1 MAVGSLY
8 PCLILQAKKNILLH
22 RLLTCL
28 TCFIVVSLFCNL
40 NSYSQVQI
48 KGTVYDVTQRIP
60 LEGVSVLSSSGR
72 GAVTDSNGHYSIML
86 PNNDSIYFSYINK
99 PTKPVAVKDITYPW
113 DFNMSLH
120 VTSGLLPTVI
130 VRPKSYRLD
139 SMQNRAD
146 YARIFSFQKPNPL
159 NSINTGAGGVV
170 GMDPNEIINMFRFK
184 RNRRILAF
192 QNRLLQQEQDKYI
205 DHRYN
210 KAIVKKLTGLQG
222 SALDTF
228 MVRYRPDYY
237 FVQACN
243 DLELYQYIWQ
253 AGKQYAAITK
263 RAD

>member
-1 MAVGSLY
+1 MIRTL
-8 PCLILQAKKNILLH
+8 LIQTFIAAILSFCCIN
-22 RLLTCL
+22 T
-28 TCFIVVSLFCNL
+28 VSA
-40 NSYSQVQI
+40 QVQV

-60 LEGVSVLSSSGR
+60 LEGVSVLSATGR
-72 GAVTDSNGHYSIML
+72 GTSTDSNGHYSIML
-86 PNNDSIYFSYINK
+86 PSNDSIYFSYIGK
-99 PTKPVAVKDITYPW
+99 PTKPVAVKDINQPW

-146 YARIFSFQKPNPL
+146 YAKIFNFQKPNPL
-159 NSINTGAGGVV
+159 NSINTGTSGVV

-184 RNRRILAF
+184 RNRRIQAF
-192 QNRLLQQEQDKYI
+192 QTRLLQQEQDKYI

-210 KAIVKKLTGLQG
+210 KKIVKKLTGLQG
-222 SALDTF
+222 EDLDKF

-253 AGKQYAAITK
+253 AGKQYLAISK
-263 RAD
+263 RGN

>member
-1 MAVGSLY
+1 MIRRFLVSVFITTTV
-8 PCLILQAKKNILLH
+8 CL
-22 RLLTCL
+22 C
-28 TCFIVVSLFCNL
+28 C
-40 NSYSQVQI
+40 SYHTIAQVQV

-60 LEGVSVLSSSGR
+60 LDGVSVLSTTGR
-72 GAVTDSNGHYSIML
+72 GTSTDSNGHYSIML
-86 PNNDSIYFSYINK
+86 PHKDSIYFSYIGK
-99 PTKPVAVKDITYPW
+99 PTKPVAVKDITHPW

-146 YARIFSFQKPNPL
+146 YAKIFNFQKPNPL
-159 NSINTGAGGVV
+159 KTINTGAGGVV

-192 QNRLLQQEQDKYI
+192 QNRLMQQEQDKYI
-205 DHRYN
+205 NHRYN

-222 SALDTF
+222 TALDTF

-243 DLELYQYIWQ
+243 DLELYQYIWK
-253 AGKQYAAITK
+253 AGKQFMALSNRDK
-263 RAD
+263 